1 MKKIL
6 AIVLFVFMF
15 TGVFAEVWPSVGA
28 FKLYKGYR
36 QTAKA
41 ADATSDTF
49 VAVTNWKL
57 AGGIAESNNMV
68 SIAAWMYNDAG
79 SSLVEFYKTMDTKD
93 KSLLKEA
100 KTYLDKALL
109 FDQEPLDKALLFDQE
124 LSYPKINSNLEY
136 IDHELD
142 IKIVKAVV
150 VTPTITPTTTPT
162 KKKK

>member
-109 FDQEPLDKALLFDQE
+109 FDQE